1 MSELEI
7 KPLKKSYSLDYLMKL
22 RVTEIP
28 MAKEDK
34 KEEEKKGIYMTIIK
48 NCIEIAKA
56 HRMEQK
62 RKAYIIHRF
71 LTEDNKDAGD
81 YLVVSATNLRAS
93 SQLSVPQMRLR
104 VKNLEH
110 G

>member
-1 MSELEI
+1 
-7 KPLKKSYSLDYLMKL
+7 MKL
-22 RVTEIP
+22 RLIEIP
-28 MAKEDK
+28 QEKEEK
-34 KEEEKKGIYMTIIK
+34 KEEVKKGIYMTIIK

-81 YLVVSATNLRAS
+81 YLVVSPLNLRAS
-93 SQLSVPQMRLR
+93 S
-104 VKNLEH
+104 
-110 G
+110 